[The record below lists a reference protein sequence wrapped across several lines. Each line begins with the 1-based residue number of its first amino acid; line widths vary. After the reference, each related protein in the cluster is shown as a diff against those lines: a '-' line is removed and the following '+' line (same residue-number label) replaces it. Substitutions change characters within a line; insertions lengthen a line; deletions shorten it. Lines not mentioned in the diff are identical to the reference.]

1 MPILVYPQ
9 DTHNEKL
16 AWDYTCFQPCSIS
29 AIYTVRRTIHPSW
42 SCRTTGLLGL
52 YRLIHFQI
60 FHLSA
65 FVFFHHYATSLFSSC
80 PHKSSADSKC
90 LPLCCQ
96 SYKSQ
101 RDTSKLP
108 VNSIYIQSIYLMSI
122 YKSYIENR
130 QHDLSLTCF
139 VFLLILLHSF
149 SLYLQIIYCLTLSLA
164 RTLQTSVTCITT
176 ICHHRAVVYP

>member
-1 MPILVYPQ
+1 M
-9 DTHNEKL
+9 
-16 AWDYTCFQPCSIS
+16 
-29 AIYTVRRTIHPSW
+29 RRTIHPSW
-42 SCRTTGLLGL
+42 SYRTTGLLGL
-52 YRLIHFQI
+52 YRLIHFWI

-65 FVFFHHYATSLFSSC
+65 ICFFSITSLFSSC
-80 PHKSSADSKC
+80 AHKSFAASKC

-108 VNSIYIQSIYLMSI
+108 VNSIYIESIYLMSV
-122 YKSYIENR
+122 YESYIENR
-130 QHDLSLTCF
+130 QHDLSLTCY
-139 VFLLILLHSF
+139 VFLLILLHPL
-149 SLYLQIIYCLTLSLA
+149 SLYPQIIYCLKLSLA